1 MAQVVYPKLM
11 KPHRSVFS
19 KWLLT
24 VCLIAFTAH
33 VYAQQRYYCE
43 VKGIE
48 KNVSAGLKII
58 CDFGTESPYSR
69 SDLNKELIFVD
80 EKGEEIKFNS
90 MVDAA
95 NYMVQRGWTF
105 QQAYSSMYGGKPI
118 IHWIFFKDAENM
130 EKAKEGIL
138 TKIEYQKKQDRKQLN
153 NRKT

>member
-1 MAQVVYPKLM
+1 M
-11 KPHRSVFS
+11 KNIEYMFN
-19 KWLLT
+19 KWLLAL
-24 VCLIAFTAH
+24 CLIAFTGY

-48 KNVSAGLKII
+48 KDFSSGLKII
-58 CDFGTESPYSR
+58 FDFGANASYNMWGNLS
-69 SDLNKELIFVD
+69 NKLKFVD

-95 NYMVQRGWTF
+95 NYMVQRGWIF
-105 QQAYSSMYGGKPI
+105 QQAYSSIYGESPV

-138 TKIEYQKKQDRKQLN
+138 TKEEYQKNKIK
-153 NRKT
+153 